1 MKPLPYEPVSS
12 PFLISPVQIYMK
24 REYPS
29 IRNGYMVARD
39 SGFGI
44 VDGRGEIGGL
54 VIKNGKAAGIVTQ
67 VGRNLESG
75 FLRVIEWSHLSKIL
89 KFLKKNKQC
98 YFGISAQAQQ
108 FKEGIEVVRVAP
120 NSPLKNELM
129 MGDTI
134 LKANGYLIREVEAL
148 QRICVIADGHLTL
161 EVMRDDTPV
170 EIKVRVE

>member
-1 MKPLPYEPVSS
+1 MKPLPHEPVSS

-67 VGRNLESG
+67 VGRDLESG

-89 KFLKKNKQC
+89 KFVKKNRQC

-108 FKEGIEVVRVAP
+108 FKEGIEVVRVSP
-120 NSPLKNELM
+120 NSPLKELM

-148 QRICVIADGHLTL
+148 QRICVIADGYLTL
-161 EVMRDDTPV
+161 EVVRDGTLL